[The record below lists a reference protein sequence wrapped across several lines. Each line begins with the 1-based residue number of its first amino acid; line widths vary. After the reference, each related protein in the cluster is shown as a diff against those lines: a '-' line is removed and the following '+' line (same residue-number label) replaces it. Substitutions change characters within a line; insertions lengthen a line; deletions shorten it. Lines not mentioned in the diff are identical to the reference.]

1 MRVVLA
7 ADWCWSGQINSLDVA
22 GPTAGPDSRGYEGKV
37 LLPSIEGG
45 IA

>member
-7 ADWCWSGQINSLDVA
+7 ADLCWSGQINSLDVA
-22 GPTAGPDSRGYEGKV
+22 GPDSRGYEGKV
-37 LLPSIEGG
+37 LPPSIEGG